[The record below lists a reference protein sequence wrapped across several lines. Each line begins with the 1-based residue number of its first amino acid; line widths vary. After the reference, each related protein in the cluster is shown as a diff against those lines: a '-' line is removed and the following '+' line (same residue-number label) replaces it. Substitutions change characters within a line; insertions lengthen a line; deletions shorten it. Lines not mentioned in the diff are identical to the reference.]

1 MIERI
6 KALSHLQLTQ
16 TKHIR
21 EHLHMHPELSFKEY
35 NTTAYIL
42 KCLTDLGIQCEAGPL
57 DTGVVAYIKGR
68 NASSKTIAL
77 RADIDALP
85 IQEISDN
92 LYKSKQDG
100 IMHACGHDVH
110 TACLIGAAAI
120 LEAIKV
126 EFEGTVKLIFQPG
139 EEVLPGGAKLLI
151 EKGILKQPEVSSIFG
166 QHVHPSLPAGKVG
179 IKSGMFMASTDELHI
194 KIIGKGG
201 HAAMPNDYSN
211 PIVVAAKIVDR
222 LTTYFMTQ
230 DTVSK
235 SKTIPTV
242 FAIGDI
248 QALGATNVIPDT
260 CNLKGTFR
268 TMDEAWRKEARTIIT
283 NTIETICKQNNATA
297 DIQMIEGYPVLFNHE
312 DLTNGAKALMEAY
325 LGKEQVVDLPIRM
338 TAEDFAYY
346 SQAIPACF
354 YRLGTNYDDTQ
365 FTSGVHTSNFDIHPH
380 ALKIGSGLMAWI
392 AYNQL
397 I

>member
-6 KALSHLQLTQ
+6 KALSHLQLPQ
-16 TKHIR
+16 TKQIR
-21 EHLHMHPELSFKEY
+21 AHLHMHPELSFNEH

-42 KCLTDLGIQCEAGPL
+42 KCLTDLGIECEQGPL

-85 IQEISDN
+85 IQETNDN
-92 LYKSKQDG
+92 LYKSKHDG
-100 IMHACGHDVH
+100 VMHACGHDVH
-110 TACLIGAAAI
+110 TACLIGAASI

-151 EKGILKQPEVSSIFG
+151 EKGILKQPDVSTIFG

-179 IKSGMFMASTDELHI
+179 VKSGIFMASTDELHI

-211 PIVVAAKIVDR
+211 PIVVAAKIVDA
-222 LTTYFMTQ
+222 LTTYFMAK
-230 DTVSK
+230 DTVAK
-235 SKTIPTV
+235 SKAIPTV
-242 FAIGDI
+242 FAIGDM
-248 QALGATNVIPDT
+248 QAIGATNVIPDT

-268 TMDEAWRKEARTIIT
+268 TMDEVWRKEAHSIIT
-283 NTIETICKQNNATA
+283 ETIESICKAHNTTA
-297 DIQMIEGYPVLFNHE
+297 NIQIIEGYPVLFNHE
-312 DLTNGAKALMEAY
+312 DLTNGTKVMMEAY

-346 SQAIPACF
+346 SQVIPACF
-354 YRLGTNYDDTQ
+354 YRLGTNSNNEKY
-365 FTSGVHTSNFDIHPH
+365 TSGVHTSKFDIDPH
-380 ALKIGSGLMAWI
+380 ALEIGSGLMAWI
-392 AYNQL
+392 AYSHL
-397 I
+397 K